1 MFLFL
6 EMYIILFCVNN
17 INACGNDS
25 EKQEKKEYKSMRG
38 QVQIMSKKNKKNKN
52 MEGTPNT
59 GMTNSANPKAE
70 KTASD
75 YTKPAAENVKDSK
88 NSSK

>member
-1 MFLFL
+1 
-6 EMYIILFCVNN
+6 
-17 INACGNDS
+17 
-25 EKQEKKEYKSMRG
+25 
-38 QVQIMSKKNKKNKN
+38 

-59 GMTNSANPKAE
+59 GITNSANPKTE

>member
-1 MFLFL
+1 
-6 EMYIILFCVNN
+6 
-17 INACGNDS
+17 
-25 EKQEKKEYKSMRG
+25 
-38 QVQIMSKKNKKNKN
+38 MSKKNKKNKN

-88 NSSK
+88 TAASNRKFRNPEKSSLCGDFYFLF